1 MELDELKKTWKTV
14 DARLQ
19 KQTVTSDEQIAN
31 LIARHKAN
39 TRKSLGRITGMQRL
53 SVAIGIIAL
62 VAVAIVC
69 ALITSLSDAPDLQG
83 KAVAFLAFIALSILI
98 GIWWDWKSYRWSNTI
113 HIDEMSVAEV
123 SRRMAV
129 LRSWTRYEVAGICIW
144 ALLFNVL
151 NYWIMDYHHKPAGA
165 QVLLIIAFALFDV
178 LIICLFYKKVM
189 YKHLDNINKNIEE
202 LKDICTE

>member
-98 GIWWDWKSYRWSNTI
+98 GIWWDW
-113 HIDEMSVAEV
+113 
-123 SRRMAV
+123 
-129 LRSWTRYEVAGICIW
+129 
-144 ALLFNVL
+144 
-151 NYWIMDYHHKPAGA
+151 IMDYHHKPAGA